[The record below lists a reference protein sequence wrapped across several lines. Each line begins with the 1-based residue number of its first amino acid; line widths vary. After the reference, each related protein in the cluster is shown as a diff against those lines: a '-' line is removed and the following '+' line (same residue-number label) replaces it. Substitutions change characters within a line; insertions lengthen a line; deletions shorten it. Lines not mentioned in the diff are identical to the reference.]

1 MKLTKKELFSILNAI
16 IEPLGISYKTEELA
30 KEAYDALCY
39 NKLEIEGYERAG
51 AEWIKLDKNN
61 LKTFPQI
68 DGEEVL
74 LYITC
79 REYGGVRKKI
89 IIQGTVNWI
98 SDDKCCFFDFN
109 GNEIYDN
116 VGDDITH
123 WMPVS
128 KPPVE

>member
-1 MKLTKKELFSILNAI
+1 MKLTKNDLLFLLDSIDPKKWQAENLSGFVRRAIYNNHLN
-16 IEPLGISYKTEELA
+16 
-30 KEAYDALCY
+30 
-39 NKLEIEGYERAG
+39 IEGYQR
-51 AEWIKLDKNN
+51 AEWIKLDKND

-89 IIQGTVNWI
+89 VIQATVNWI

-109 GNEIYDN
+109 GNEVHDN

-123 WMPVS
+123 WMPVP
-128 KPPVE
+128 KPPTET